1 MNKLILALALV
12 LASCDTAVEAEPV
25 AGFSNALC
33 PITGEPIDPTI
44 EPLEMGPVKLGFHS
58 RNCKATFKMLPPAEQ
73 AQKLSI
79 VAK

>member
-44 EPLEMGPVKLGFHS
+44 
-58 RNCKATFKMLPPAEQ
+58 
-73 AQKLSI
+73 
-79 VAK
+79 